1 MCSSTALIPYV
12 AEFADTDRFIQY
24 CAHRFYCLAEGKKYL
39 GKRFT
44 LRKEVEKN
52 PEKISLL
59 VYQTIS
65 MLDQPVHRGFLWSA
79 KCPITGHEVSLF
91 GISHKS
97 TLGISRLDACGWG
110 FWDLFSPLVREKYN
124 SAQSLYVEVDVTTM
138 TPAESQAAE
147 AILKPFS
154 EAWENLKF
162 LDERIQRLRKMW
174 DPSLPL
180 DFALTVAA
188 HKRGKNVIPLET
200 IEMQIAIYK
209 QICRD
214 LTLPLNGEEALD
226 TIDSVQ
232 SGNLEQLQAL
242 VDEKGGKVPFMG
254 VRNTYF
260 ALKIKRALRTGEE
273 AMFAIGAAH
282 FVGEHNVLEILS
294 RQGVK
299 ISRIDLP

>member
-1 MCSSTALIPYV
+1 
-12 AEFADTDRFIQY
+12 
-24 CAHRFYCLAEGKKYL
+24 
-39 GKRFT
+39 
-44 LRKEVEKN
+44 
-52 PEKISLL
+52 
-59 VYQTIS
+59 
-65 MLDQPVHRGFLWSA
+65 
-79 KCPITGHEVSLF
+79 
-91 GISHKS
+91 
-97 TLGISRLDACGWG
+97 
-110 FWDLFSPLVREKYN
+110 
-124 SAQSLYVEVDVTTM
+124 M